1 MQITET
7 LAEGLKRQY
16 KVVVP
21 AGDLARRLEDEL
33 GSLQK
38 RANIPGFRPG
48 KVPQQHLKRM
58 YGKSVMADVL
68 QNAVNEVNRKIVD
81 ENGLKL
87 AFEPAV
93 NFPQEQGKLDEVM
106 EAKGDLEYTVA
117 LEVLPKIELADH
129 SDIAI
134 EKLVADVPDADVM
147 SEIERMAEPSRP
159 FADKGAK
166 AKAENGD
173 RVTVDFV
180 GRINGVEF
188 EGGKGEGIQ
197 VVLGS
202 NTFIP
207 GFEEQLIG
215 MKPGDEKLVKV
226 TFPTNYQ
233 AAALAGQDAEFDV
246 TAKMV
251 EAPGELKIDDELAK
265 IYGMENL
272 DKLKDAVRNSISGS
286 YQSVARQ
293 RMKRKLLDALD
304 AKYGFELPPTLIDQE
319 FNAIWNN
326 VTAEMKAAG
335 KTFEDEDTTEEAAR
349 ADYLKIAQRR
359 VRLGLVLAEIGE
371 KAAVQVTDDEV
382 SQGLVQRARQFP
394 GQEKAVWDY
403 YRKNPQALAEIRA
416 PIFEEKVVDHLLTQ
430 VKVTEK
436 SVSRDALLSVDDAED
451 EGAKPAKAKKTA
463 KAAAD
468 GDEKGAD
475 KPAAKPAA
483 KKAKKAE

>member
-21 AGDLARRLEDEL
+21 AGDLAKRLEDEI

-48 KVPQQHLKRM
+48 KVPQQHLKRL

-68 QNAVNEVNRKIVD
+68 QNAVNEVNRKIVTD
-81 ENGLKL
+81 HGLKL

-93 NFPQEQGKLDEVM
+93 NFPQEEARIAEVM
-106 EAKGDLEYTVA
+106 EAKSDLEYTVA

-129 SDIAI
+129 SAI
-134 EKLVADVPDADVM
+134 TLEKLVADVPNSEVM

-159 FADKGAK
+159 FKDKGAK
-166 AKAENGD
+166 AEAEKGD
-173 RVTVDFV
+173 RVTMDFV
-180 GRINGVEF
+180 GRIDGQEF
-188 EGGKGEGIQ
+188 EGGKGEDIQ

-207 GFEEQLIG
+207 GFEDQLAG
-215 MKPGDEKLVKV
+215 VKPGDERLVKV
-226 TFPTNYQ
+226 AFPTNYQ
-233 AAALAGQDAEFDV
+233 APALAGKDAEFDV
-246 TAKMV
+246 KAKAV
-251 EAPGELKIDDELAK
+251 EAPGDLKIDDELAK
-265 IYGMENL
+265 MYGMENL
-272 DKLKDAVRNSISGS
+272 DKLKDAVRSSIAASFA
-286 YQSVARQ
+286 QIARQ
-293 RMKRKLLDALD
+293 KIKRKLLDALD
-304 AKYGFELPPTLIDQE
+304 AKYAFDLPPTLLEQE
-319 FNAIWNN
+319 FGAIWNN

-335 KTFEDEDTTEEAAR
+335 KSFEDEDTTEEAAQ
-349 ADYLKIAQRR
+349 ADYRRIAARR

-382 SQGLVQRARQFP
+382 AQGLVQRARQFP

-403 YRKNPQALAEIRA
+403 YKKNPQALAEVRA

-430 VKVTEK
+430 VKLVEK
-436 SVSRDALLSVDDAED
+436 SVSKEALMADDED
-451 EGAKPAKAKKTA
+451 EA
-463 KAAAD
+463 
-468 GDEKGAD
+468 
-475 KPAAKPAA
+475 PAAKPNKASAKRAA
-483 KKAKKAE
+483 AEKPAAEKKAAPKKTKKSD

>member
-16 KVVVP
+16 RVVVP
-21 AGDLARRLEDEL
+21 AGDLAKRLDDEL

-81 ENGLKL
+81 DHGLKL

-93 NFPQEQGKLDEVM
+93 NFPQEQGKIDEVM
-106 EAKGDLEYTVA
+106 AAKGDLEYTVA

-129 SDIAI
+129 SDIVL
-134 EKLVADVPDADVM
+134 EKLVAEVPDSEVM
-147 SEIERMAEPSRP
+147 AEIERMAEPSRP
-159 FADKGAK
+159 FADKGEK
-166 AKAENGD
+166 AKAAKGD
-173 RVTVDFV
+173 RITVDFT
-180 GRINGVEF
+180 GRIDGVEF
-188 EGGKGEGIQ
+188 EGGKGEDIQ

-207 GFEEQLIG
+207 GFEDQVSG
-215 MKPGDEKLVKV
+215 MKPGDAKLVKV
-226 TFPTNYQ
+226 AFPTNYQ
-233 AAALAGQDAEFDV
+233 APALAGKDAEFDV
-246 TAKMV
+246 TAKKV
-251 EAPGELKIDDELAK
+251 ESAGELKVDDELAK
-265 IYGMENL
+265 MYGMESL
-272 DKLKDAVRNSISGS
+272 DKLKDAVKSSIGS
-286 YQSVARQ
+286 SFAQVSRQ
-293 RMKRKLLDALD
+293 KMKRKLLDALD
-304 AKYGFELPPTLIDQE
+304 GKYAFELPPTLLDQE
-319 FNAIWNN
+319 FGAIWNN

-335 KTFEDEDTTEEAAR
+335 KSFADEDTTEDAAR
-349 ADYLKIAQRR
+349 ADYQKIAARR

-382 SQGLVQRARQFP
+382 AQGLVQRARQFP

-403 YRKNPQALAEIRA
+403 YKKNPQALAEVRA

-430 VKVTEK
+430 VKLVEK
-436 SVSRDALLSVDDAED
+436 SVSKDALMSDDDEDAPAE
-451 EGAKPAKAKKTA
+451 KPK
-463 KAAAD
+463 KAAAKKD
-468 GDEKGAD
+468 AARDEGDQ
-475 KPAAKPAA
+475 PAAEKKAA
-483 KKAKKAE
+483 PKKAKKAE